1 MQKHDGRNRMRV
13 MIIGCGRVGS
23 VLANQLDEAGH
34 EVVVLDRNQQA
45 FRRLSEKFSGER
57 IVGNGLVEEF
67 VRPTLQEKTDLLF
80 VITDKD
86 NINLM
91 IAQRVKQIFQV
102 QRVVAVVH
110 DSILAGL
117 YKELGVETVCPT
129 DLVIKDLLQTIQE
142 R

>member
-1 MQKHDGRNRMRV
+1 MRV

-57 IVGNGLVEEF
+57 IVGSGLVEEF

-102 QRVVAVVH
+102 QRVVAVIH

-117 YKELGVETVCPT
+117 YKEMGVETVCPT
-129 DLVIKDLLQTIQE
+129 DLVVKDLLQVVGE
-142 R
+142 S

>member
-1 MQKHDGRNRMRV
+1 MRA

-23 VLANQLDEAGH
+23 VLANRLDEAGH
-34 EVVVLDRNQQA
+34 HVVVLDRNQQA

-57 IVGNGLVEEF
+57 RVGNGLVEEY
-67 VRPTLQEKTDLLF
+67 VRPVLQEKTDILF
-80 VITDKD
+80 VMTDKD

-91 IAQRVKQIFQV
+91 IAQRAKKNV
-102 QRVVAVVH
+102 QLGRVIAEVH

-129 DLVIKDLLQTIQE
+129 DLMLRELLPMTQQG
-142 R
+142 

>member
-1 MQKHDGRNRMRV
+1 MRV

-67 VRPTLQEKTDLLF
+67 VRPTIQEKTDLLF

-102 QRVVAVVH
+102 QRVVAVIH

>member
-1 MQKHDGRNRMRV
+1 MRV

-34 EVVVLDRNQQA
+34 QVVVLDRNQQA

-57 IVGNGLVEEF
+57 RVGNGLVEEY
-67 VRPTLQEKTDLLF
+67 VRPVLQEKTDILF
-80 VITDKD
+80 VMTDKD

-91 IAQRVKQIFQV
+91 IAQRAKRNVQV
-102 QRVVAVVH
+102 DRVIAEVH

-129 DLVIKDLLQTIQE
+129 DLVVRDLLQVIGE
-142 R
+142 G

>member
-1 MQKHDGRNRMRV
+1 MKV

-23 VLANQLDEAGH
+23 VLASRLDEEGH
-34 EVVVLDRNQQA
+34 QVVVLDRNQQA

-57 IVGNGLVEEF
+57 IVGNGLVEEY
-67 VRPTLQEKTDLLF
+67 VRPLLQEKTDILF
-80 VITDKD
+80 VMTDKD

-91 IAQRVKQIFQV
+91 IGQWVKKKFQV
-102 QRVVAVVH
+102 GRVIAEVH

-117 YKELGVETVCPT
+117 YKELGLETICPT
-129 DLVIKDLLQTIQE
+129 DLVIKDLLQVIQE